1 MNICVFKRYE
11 LKYLLTKSQYF
22 NVLRE
27 VAKHLTADKHGQST
41 IQSLYYDTDDYRLIR
56 RSLEK
61 PEYKE
66 KLRLRSYGLARE
78 DDTVFLELKKKCSGI
93 VYKRR
98 IETSVNEIK
107 INSLGDS
114 QISKEIA
121 YFSSFYKNLSPKVL
135 LLYDR
140 TAYFGEG
147 DLRVTF
153 DNNIR
158 YRTDRLSLCAGLDGT
173 SVLPDGKILMEIKTG
188 TSIPLWLVKILSKE
202 HVVKTSFSKYG
213 EAYKME
219 RLQIA
224 TEVKKVG

>member
-11 LKYLLTKSQYF
+11 LKYLLTPTQYF
-22 NVLRE
+22 NVLNE
-27 VAKHLTADKHGQST
+27 AGKFLTADIHGKST

-78 DDTVFLELKKKCSGI
+78 DDTVFMELKKKCSGV

-98 IETSVNEIK
+98 IEISEKAIGKNA
-107 INSLGDS
+107 LGES

-121 YFSSFYKNLSPKVL
+121 YFIKFYPKLSPKML

-147 DLRVTF
+147 DLRITF
-153 DNNIR
+153 DSNIR
-158 YRTDRLSLCAGLDGT
+158 YRTDRLSLSEGLDG
-173 SVLPDGKILMEIKTG
+173 LPLRTDGKILMEIKTG
-188 TSIPLWLVKILSKE
+188 TAIPLWLVRILSKE
-202 HVVKTSFSKYG
+202 QIVKTSFSKYG
-213 EAYKME
+213 EAYKLE
-219 RLQIA
+219 HLLNT